1 MYAAAQTVKSGPKY
15 VSASSLEVQRVASNV
30 PGLNQKRT
38 NGILP
43 GATVGW
49 AETDSIRRAPLPGIA
64 RRHSVVPSGPGR
76 APCSLGD
83 ALRELALA
91 EQRLFGALRENES
104 LKSNNEHLMQ
114 ALDEASRRAVAAQRV
129 AHHDRLTGLPNR
141 LLLIKRLQ
149 LAIKSAA
156 QRHRQLAL
164 LFIDLDGFKTV
175 NDRYGHTV
183 ADRLLS
189 AVGARIAAGVRA
201 EDIASRYGGDEFVAL
216 ISNLHDPAC
225 AGSIAEKIRK
235 HIGECYSIDGM
246 EIHVGASIGLA
257 VYPDDG
263 ESYDALLRYAD
274 AAMFRDKATR
284 RAISTLCEIRSCRS
298 VGSQERLTTS

>member
-1 MYAAAQTVKSGPKY
+1 M
-15 VSASSLEVQRVASNV
+15 
-30 PGLNQKRT
+30 PGLNQKQT
-38 NGILP
+38 DGMFP

-49 AETDSIRRAPLPGIA
+49 AEADPLRRATRPGSVG
-64 RRHSVVPSGPGR
+64 RYSVVPSGQRHAPG
-76 APCSLGD
+76 SLGD
-83 ALRELALA
+83 ALRDLALA
-91 EQRLFGALRENES
+91 EQRLFDALRENES

-164 LFIDLDGFKTV
+164 LFIDLDGFKIV

-189 AVGARIAAGVRA
+189 AVGARITAGVRV
-201 EDIASRYGGDEFVAL
+201 EDIACRYGGDEFIAL
-216 ISNLHDPAC
+216 LWNLDDAAI
-225 AGSIAEKIRK
+225 AGNIAAKIRK
-235 HIGECYSIDGM
+235 HIGESYSIDGM

-263 ESYDALLRYAD
+263 ESYDALLRHAD
-274 AAMFRDKATR
+274 AAMFRDKATH
-284 RAISTLCEIRSCRS
+284 RAISTLCEIRGGSS
-298 VGSQERLTTS
+298 VGNQERLTTSRGGG